1 MDSALHH
8 VLCFFIILQSFAP
21 LEKRPYPEGCF
32 LSLRTNYGQAP
43 QLELSIYVDI
53 PHSLPPILDGRMFA
67 PFYLKQGCNR
77 SVASR
82 HPAGRTTPFV
92 SLAPFAHNLFL
103 PTPLEPCA
111 HPCYSP
117 VDEGPTPSA
126 TSPFPL
132 DGGRL
137 GWGEDTATASP
148 PTCNIPVPFRVSR
161 SRIRFL
167 QALQTALTAKAPSY
181 EMGQNGAE
189 WHTFRRNPP
198 SWAWWKR
205 AWVSGRGRQA
215 EAGKVK
221 RNRRRGCGRCEAQ
234 AGEGVRLPLATLSR
248 EQESLAIQR

>member
-82 HPAGRTTPFV
+82 HPAGCTTPFV

-117 VDEGPTPSA
+117 IDEGPTP
-126 TSPFPL
+126 PIGHHGL
-132 DGGRL
+132 RVGGLPR
-137 GWGEDTATASP
+137 
-148 PTCNIPVPFRVSR
+148 TCLIPVPFRVSR
-161 SRIRFL
+161 SRIRSR

-181 EMGQNGAE
+181 EMAQNGTK

-198 SWAWWKR
+198 FLR
-205 AWVSGRGRQA
+205 MTEEGGRERGVSA
-215 EAGKVK
+215 AGGKP
-221 RNRRRGCGRCEAQ
+221 R
-234 AGEGVRLPLATLSR
+234 
-248 EQESLAIQR
+248 